1 MTAAVRTRLISVL
14 LAAALVACSPREPS
28 VPEVRAFDAP
38 RALQPF
44 SLVDHAGKQFD
55 AERLRGR
62 WTFLTFG
69 FTSCP
74 YVCPTMLTNLA
85 ELHRSLAPQW
95 KGTAPQFVFVSVDPK
110 RDTADLL
117 ARFVPQFDPTF
128 LGVTGAQESVDR
140 LHKDFGGAHRIN
152 KPKHGAHHYM
162 VDHSVLL
169 YLVGPDGRLAARFAP
184 PFDPAAVA
192 RRVVRMAHDETPIGQ
207 ASR

>member
-1 MTAAVRTRLISVL
+1 MRTRLTVLLTAL
-14 LAAALVACSPREPS
+14 LAATLVACSPRDPG
-28 VPEVRAFDAP
+28 VPEVRAFDGP

-44 SLVDHAGKQFD
+44 ALADHEGKQFD

-62 WTFLTFG
+62 WSFLTFG
-69 FTSCP
+69 FTSCAD
-74 YVCPTMLTNLA
+74 VCPTMLINLA

-152 KPKHGAHHYM
+152 PPKHGAHHYM

-169 YLVGPDGRLAARFAP
+169 YLVGPDSRLVAQFAP

-192 RRVVRMAHDETPIGQ
+192 RRVVRMAQGETPSGQ